1 MRLLYERVKTDNLS
15 RMRVEEGNEVGSQ
28 HVQFNLEEFPL
39 DSGKRPKIST
49 YHPNHEDIVYEE
61 IFTKRTMSTYET

>member
-1 MRLLYERVKTDNLS
+1 
-15 RMRVEEGNEVGSQ
+15 MRVEEGNEAGSQ

-49 YHPNHEDIVYEE
+49 YHPNHEDIVYKE